1 MSQLTR
7 RQHYVPDFYLRQW
20 SDAKGHITC
29 HDIPEGA
36 IFACDPVNAL
46 LQSYFFAVSCCFF
59 GRDLSSKRI
68 TLSRLFLSKVK

>member
-29 HDIPEGA
+29 HEIPEGA

-46 LQSYFFAVSCCFF
+46 LQSYFYEEDPAQPDNRMENEGNDSYPPH
-59 GRDLSSKRI
+59 G
-68 TLSRLFLSKVK
+68 